1 MPAGSVMKSITEF
14 DVDLPRIVKVES
26 AEGEAVVK

>member
-1 MPAGSVMKSITEF
+1 MLADSVVKSITEF
-14 DVDLPRIVKVES
+14 DVDLPRVVKVES